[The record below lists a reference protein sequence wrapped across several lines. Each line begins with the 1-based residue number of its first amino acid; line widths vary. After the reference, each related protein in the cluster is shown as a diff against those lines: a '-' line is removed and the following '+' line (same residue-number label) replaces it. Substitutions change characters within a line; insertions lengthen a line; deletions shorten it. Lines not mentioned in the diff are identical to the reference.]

1 MFDEILFAVAH
12 NALDKGL
19 SVPLYA
25 IRSYDAANFSLL
37 SFHMQ
42 PGLFTL
48 RGRTFLGQLGLG
60 IISFVLFSMLR
71 VLKSLKVFYMLT
83 HYKDQAKFLWAA
95 VVTPVAHSSYAHP
108 FFSIARFWYF
118 CIIVWDIAGVK
129 SQFGLLPCFYLL
141 PVSLLLFVSM

>member
-1 MFDEILFAVAH
+1 MFGEILFAVAY

-25 IRSYDAANFSLL
+25 IRSYYAANFSLL

-60 IISFVLFSMLR
+60 IISLVLFSMLR

-83 HYKDQAKFLWAA
+83 HYKDQAKFLWTA
-95 VVTPVAHSSYAHP
+95 VVTPVAHSYYAYP
-108 FFSIARFWYF
+108 FFSIVRF
-118 CIIVWDIAGVK
+118 
-129 SQFGLLPCFYLL
+129 
-141 PVSLLLFVSM
+141 